1 MKNNSQE
8 QFDKQTQQIQ
18 RSLDEQSLRL
28 EICKKENESIRIK
41 LSTISSD
48 IDLNDIY
55 IEPIPFKTIVV
66 ANGKVL
72 SKDKIEVLQVED
84 YDVVLDYTKRILKAR
99 IDPDAHTKLED
110 CQCLNFSRERLKLL
124 RYMLEHPK
132 MPICEETI
140 PRIFDNVA
148 SMTQNTLAKTIL
160 TLRRCLWNA
169 PYILTESFW
178 GEQISKTGSVYVLNE
193 KYNYL
198 VIRYEL

>member
-1 MKNNSQE
+1 MKISQE

-28 EICKKENESIRIK
+28 EICKKENENIRIK

-55 IEPIPFKTIVV
+55 IEPIPFKTIAI

-72 SKDKIEVLQVED
+72 SKEKIEDLRIDD

-99 IDPDAHTKLED
+99 IDPDEHTKLED

-124 RYMLEHPK
+124 RYMLEHPN
-132 MPICEETI
+132 MPICKETI
-140 PRIFDNVA
+140 SWIFDNIA
-148 SMTQNTLAKTIL
+148 SMTSNTLAKTIL

-169 PYILTESFW
+169 PYILTESSW
-178 GEQISKTGSVYVLNE
+178 GESISRTGSVYLLNE

-198 VIRYEL
+198 VIRYTI